1 MYREHSENAKEI
13 INSIKSIEK
22 GIKKSLK
29 EGNKSDAKRYTNIH
43 GLLIGAWMEV
53 SFYKLIHEPQFT
65 ELDRTIILNNSNSLE
80 ENWINV
86 LNMGFAKAFRI
97 EIDEKT
103 FKKIKI
109 SDKLERTNQLR
120 YEDILNFIKKDMNEV
135 ILIRNKIAHGQ
146 LYYTFNNVVSEIVPE
161 SQELI
166 HSNNYFKSIRR
177 LKTMKLV
184 IEMII
189 QISTSPKTFQRDFD
203 KIYGE
208 IKNLKLN
215 YTTKLYKRNVETM
228 ISKHKRSD
236 KWKSKNMTEHTE

>member
-103 FKKIKI
+103 FKKIK
-109 SDKLERTNQLR
+109 
-120 YEDILNFIKKDMNEV
+120 
-135 ILIRNKIAHGQ
+135 
-146 LYYTFNNVVSEIVPE
+146 
-161 SQELI
+161 
-166 HSNNYFKSIRR
+166 
-177 LKTMKLV
+177 
-184 IEMII
+184 
-189 QISTSPKTFQRDFD
+189 
-203 KIYGE
+203 
-208 IKNLKLN
+208 
-215 YTTKLYKRNVETM
+215 NVE
-228 ISKHKRSD
+228 KKC
-236 KWKSKNMTEHTE
+236 